1 MLHFKVHLRFH
12 FKKHKKL
19 QRMRKKDAFDVAAD
33 GPLGGTIKGAPLNF
47 KFGCLRVPYIFYS
60 AEETKLL

>member
-1 MLHFKVHLRFH
+1 MW
-12 FKKHKKL
+12 
-19 QRMRKKDAFDVAAD
+19 KKDAFDAAVD

>member
-12 FKKHKKL
+12 FQNHKKL
-19 QRMRKKDAFDVAAD
+19 QRMWKKDAFDAAVD

-47 KFGCLRVPYIFYS
+47 KFGCLRVLYIFYS